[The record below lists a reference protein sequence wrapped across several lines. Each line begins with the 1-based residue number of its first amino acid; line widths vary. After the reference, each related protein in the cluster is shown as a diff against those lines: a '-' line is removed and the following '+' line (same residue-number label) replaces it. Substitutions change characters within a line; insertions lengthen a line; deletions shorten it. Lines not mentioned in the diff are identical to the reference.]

1 MILLEIIDAYET
13 INIINIKK
21 KFRSKKKT
29 KQNND
34 SFNVNFDHAC
44 E

>member
-21 KFRSKKKT
+21 KFMKQEKDKT
-29 KQNND
+29 KQWQ
-34 SFNVNFDHAC
+34 F
-44 E
+44 